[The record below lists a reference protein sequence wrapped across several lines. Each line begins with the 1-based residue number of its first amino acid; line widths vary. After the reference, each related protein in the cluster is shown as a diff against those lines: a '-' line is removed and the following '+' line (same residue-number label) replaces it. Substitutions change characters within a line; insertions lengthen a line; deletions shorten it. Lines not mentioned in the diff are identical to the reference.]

1 MSGAPHST
9 AVEEMIRDRIHS
21 SVDVKMALARDLVAV
36 VRVADVLVEGFRGGQ
51 ALILFG
57 NGGSAADAQHIA
69 AEFVGRFYIDRRPL
83 PAIALTTNT
92 SALTAIGNDY
102 SFDRVFERQVQAV
115 GRPGD
120 VALGI
125 STSGNAENVVRA
137 VRMARSIGMITIGL
151 SGRTGGRL
159 AGEVDHLVTVPSDD
173 TPRIQEAHI
182 LLGHIWSEVVEQA
195 LFGVPTA

>member
-1 MSGAPHST
+1 VSGCPHGT
-9 AVEEMIRDRIHS
+9 AVEEMIRARIQS
-21 SVDVKMALARDLVAV
+21 SIDAKEALARELDMVA
-36 VRVADVLVEGFRGGQ
+36 RIADVLVEAFRDGHS
-51 ALILFG
+51 LMLFG

-69 AEFVGRFYIDRRPL
+69 AEFVGRFYIDRPPL

-92 SALTAIGNDY
+92 SVLTAIGNDY
-102 SFDRVFERQVQAV
+102 GFDHVFERQVQAF

-120 VALGI
+120 VAVGI

-137 VRMARSIGMITIGL
+137 VRAARVIGMTAIGL

-159 AGEVDHLVTVPSDD
+159 ASEVDHLVTVPSDD

-182 LLGHIWSEVVEQA
+182 LLGHIWSEIVEQA
-195 LFGVPTA
+195 LFGVPIA